1 MAKLHYDKEKL
12 LEEYTKSYDFF
23 IKSLVWGIGSVLV
36 FFVVFI
42 IYLGGYSHTKH
53 KPKYDQFKDRF
64 TIEYEGELK
73 LPYYEE

>member
-12 LEEYTKSYDFF
+12 EAEYTQSYGVF

-36 FFVVFI
+36 FFILFI
-42 IYLGGYSHTKH
+42 VYLGAVSHTKH
-53 KPKYDQFKDRF
+53 QPKYEQFKDRF
-64 TIEYEGELK
+64 THEYEGELK